1 MENIRFL
8 LITGFFVTLFLLYQ
22 AWQADYGKQTPG
34 PAAPQTTGSTAVPG
48 SDASDKPEIPGTAT
62 QDRRPAVARQDAV
75 ATPAQS
81 ANTVTVKTDNY
92 RLHID
97 PHGAGIVKVEL
108 LKYPV
113 SVDTPDQPFVLMDR
127 SEELLYITQGGLLSK
142 EEAPTHKSEFKTDQ
156 DEYQLGNNQKTLD
169 VPFYWSSGNITVKK
183 IFEFQR
189 DNYQVHVHYEI
200 TNNGQSPWAGQSYIQ
215 LKRDKPKKKKGFGSG
230 RYTFTGAVIS
240 SPEKRYK
247 KISFKDIDEE
257 ELNEDIVNGWAAMIQ
272 HYFVTALVPAE
283 KTASYHYYTMAQTDG
298 NYAIGMVTPSVSVGP
313 GETRAIDESMYLGP
327 AVQKDLEQV
336 ADGLELT
343 VDYGKLWF
351 IAKPLFWCLS
361 KLHGLT
367 HNWGWSIILVTVFLK
382 LVFYPLSAA
391 GYRSMAKMKKVQ
403 PRLTAIRE
411 RYQDDKTRQNQAMM
425 QLYKEEKINPLGGC
439 LPIVIQIPVF
449 LAFYY
454 MLLESVEMRQAGFIF
469 WLHDLSSPDPYY
481 ILPVLMGI
489 TMFIGQKL
497 NPAPPDPIQAKVMSF
512 LPLIFTVV
520 FAALQ
525 SGLVL
530 YYFVNNVLSICQQWL
545 ITRQLEQSG
554 LKPKS
559 T

>member
-1 MENIRFL
+1 ML
-8 LITGFFVTLFLLYQ
+8 MLLYR
-22 AWQADYGKQTPG
+22 AWQHDYPSTP
-34 PAAPQTTGSTAVPG
+34 PAASAGPG
-48 SDASDKPEIPGTAT
+48 VTVNTGTA
-62 QDRRPAVARQDAV
+62 A
-75 ATPAQS
+75 PAQS
-81 ANTVTVKTDNY
+81 DRPAIPGATTTEQQTISPLPDANKIQAPAAKTVTVTTDYY
-92 RLHID
+92 RLQFD
-97 PHGAGIVKVEL
+97 PHGAGIVRTEL

-113 SVDTPDQPFVLMDR
+113 SVDAPDQPFVLMDR
-127 SEELLYITQGGLLSK
+127 ADDLLYITQGGLLSK
-142 EEAPTHKSEFKTDQ
+142 EAAPTHNSEFQTDQ
-156 DEYQLGNNQKTLD
+156 ETYNLRDDRDTLD

-189 DNYQVHVHYEI
+189 GDYRINVRYEI
-200 TNNGQSPWAGQSYIQ
+200 TNNGQTPWKGQSYIQ
-215 LKRDKPKKKKGFGSG
+215 LKRDKPKGKKGLGTA

-240 SPEKRYK
+240 SPDKRYT
-247 KISFKDIDEE
+247 KISFKDIDEQ
-257 ELNEDIVNGWAAMIQ
+257 ELKQDIVNGWAAMIQ
-272 HYFVTALVPAE
+272 HYFVSALVPAD
-283 KTASYHYYTMAQTDG
+283 KTAPYHYYTMAQADG
-298 NYAIGMVTPSVSVGP
+298 NYAIGMVTPAATVGP
-313 GETRAIDESMYLGP
+313 GETKTIKELLYIGP
-327 AVQKDLEQV
+327 AVQKDLEQA

-351 IAKPLFWCLS
+351 IAKPLFLGLS
-361 KLHGLT
+361 KLHTLT
-367 HNWGWSIILVTVFLK
+367 HNWGWSIILVTIFLK
-382 LVFYPLSAA
+382 LLFYPLSAA

-411 RYQDDKTRQNQAMM
+411 RYQDDKARQNQAMM

-497 NPAPPDPIQAKVMSF
+497 NPAPPDPIQAKVMSI
-512 LPLIFTVV
+512 LPVVFTVV

-530 YYFVNNVLSICQQWL
+530 YYFVNNVLSIGQQWL
-545 ITRQLEQSG
+545 ITHRLEQAG
-554 LKPKS
+554 LKSKNP
-559 T
+559 

>member
-1 MENIRFL
+1 MRAG
-8 LITGFFVTLFLLYQ
+8 T
-22 AWQADYGKQTPG
+22 AAKR
-34 PAAPQTTGSTAVPG
+34 PAAVVIK
-48 SDASDKPEIPGTAT
+48 ASEIPGAT
-62 QDRRPAVARQDAV
+62 VREHQPSVARQETAASPVNNAD
-75 ATPAQS
+75 
-81 ANTVTVKTDNY
+81 TVTVITDNY

-97 PHGAGIVKVEL
+97 PHGAGIVKAEL

-113 SVDTPDQPFVLMDR
+113 AVDKPRQPFVLMDR
-127 SEELLYITQGGLLSK
+127 SPDLLYITQGGLLSNNGV
-142 EEAPTHKSEFKTDQ
+142 APTHKSEFRADQ
-156 DEYQLGNNQKTLD
+156 KEYKLLAGHDTLS
-169 VPFYWSSGNITVKK
+169 VPFSWTSGDITVRK
-183 IFEFQR
+183 IFEFKR
-189 DNYQVHVHYEI
+189 DSYEVRVHYEI
-200 TNNGQSPWAGQSYIQ
+200 ANHGRSPWHGQSYIQ
-215 LKRDKPKKKKGFGSG
+215 LKRDKPTKKKGFGSS
-230 RYTFTGAVIS
+230 RYTYTGAVIS
-240 SPEKRYK
+240 SPEKRYQ
-247 KISFKDIDEE
+247 KISFKDIDEQ
-257 ELNEDIVNGWAAMIQ
+257 ELKQDIVNGWAAMIQ
-272 HYFVTALVPAE
+272 HYFVTALVPAD
-283 KTASYHYYTMAQTDG
+283 KKASYQYYTMVQSDG
-298 NYAIGMVTPSVSVGP
+298 NYAIGMVSPPVSVEP
-313 GETRAIDESMYLGP
+313 GATRNIDEVMYLGP

-351 IAKPLFWCLS
+351 IAKPLFWVLS
-361 KLHGLT
+361 KLHGVT

-382 LVFYPLSAA
+382 LLFYPLSAA
-391 GYRSMAKMKKVQ
+391 GYRSMAKMKKFQ
-403 PRLTAIRE
+403 PRLAAIRE
-411 RYQDDKTRQNQAMM
+411 RFPDDKTRYNQAMM

-469 WLHDLSSPDPYY
+469 WIHDLSSPDPYY

-489 TMFIGQKL
+489 TMFLGQKL

-512 LPLIFTVV
+512 LPLVFTVV

-545 ITRQLEQSG
+545 ITRKLEQSG
-554 LKPKS
+554 LKPKK